1 MLTGLNIHHRPLF
14 INEFHRT
21 TKFSGEIVKWGL
33 QDKCGFHSSFM
44 APGCCAGS
52 TSVIDEQ
59 SSMAEMGGGDKK
71 HLLEKRDNQ
80 LYFIFIT
87 T

>member
-1 MLTGLNIHHRPLF
+1 MASYPSQAIFLL
-14 INEFHRT
+14 INSIEPQ

-44 APGCCAGS
+44 APCSPGCCVGS
-52 TSVIDEQ
+52 SSVMDEW
-59 SSMAEMGGGDKK
+59 SSYAEIEGDK
-71 HLLEKRDNQ
+71 HHLEKKDNQ